1 MAADLFIKGKE
12 FFKAIDIYKK
22 NKDMESLVE
31 LCRTLDKEQNKKE
44 IDQCV
49 ALFLE
54 FKSFSYA
61 KEAYLKM
68 GNMRGLLDLYIQ
80 NDNWNEAFIIAK

>member
-1 MAADLFIKGKE
+1 
-12 FFKAIDIYKK
+12 
-22 NKDMESLVE
+22 MESLVE
-31 LCRTLDKEQNKKE
+31 LCRTLDKESNKKE
-44 IDQCV
+44 IESCI

-54 FKSFSYA
+54 HNAQSYA

-68 GNMRGLLDLYIQ
+68 GDMRGLLELYIR